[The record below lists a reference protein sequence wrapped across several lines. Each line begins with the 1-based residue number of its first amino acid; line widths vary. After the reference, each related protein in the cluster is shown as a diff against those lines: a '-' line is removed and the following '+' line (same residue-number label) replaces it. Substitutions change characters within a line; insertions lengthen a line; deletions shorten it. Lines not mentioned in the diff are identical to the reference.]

1 MIWYCIYLFLL
12 NLLAIE
18 LSMTYFAEPFYIEYD
33 KWFDENIDPLDLIK
47 LNEKEFSNT
56 VHKKFY
62 DISKRNLKIGSS
74 DNFN

>member
-1 MIWYCIYLFLL
+1 MYLFLL

-33 KWFDENIDPLDLIK
+33 KWFDENIDPLDLIN

-62 DISKRNLKIGSS
+62 DIKKRNLKNVSY
-74 DNFN
+74 DNINNN